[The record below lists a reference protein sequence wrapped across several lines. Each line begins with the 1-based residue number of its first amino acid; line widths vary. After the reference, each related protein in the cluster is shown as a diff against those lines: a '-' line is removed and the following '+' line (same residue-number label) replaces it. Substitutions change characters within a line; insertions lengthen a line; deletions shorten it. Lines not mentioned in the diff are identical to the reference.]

1 MYLLFILGGV
11 VVIVAIVVVVVV
23 VAVFVVVIVVVV
35 VIVFVVIFVS
45 FSYFRLKCRT
55 HLFQALPTFK
65 DKLVFF
71 NF

>member
-11 VVIVAIVVVVVV
+11 VVIVAIVVVVVLVAVFDV
-23 VAVFVVVIVVVV
+23 VAVFV
-35 VIVFVVIFVS
+35 VIVFVVIFVP

-55 HLFQALPTFK
+55 HLFQVLPTFK